1 MDAIESRA
9 LEILAEVCEDS
20 RVLEDPGLDLYREN
34 LLDSFALVQL
44 LEALEDE
51 LGVEIW
57 LTQVKREETAT
68 PGQVAALVRRLAA
81 EGWSVGIDYLQA
93 RDQALALEEELR
105 GQGYQALAVQA
116 DVADREAITAAV
128 TRVEMAF
135 GPVSL
140 LVNNAGV
147 ASQRQFQD
155 IEEDFWRRIFAVNVD
170 GAFHTIQAVLPHML
184 HEKAGSIVNIS
195 SIWGQRGASC
205 ETAYS
210 ATKAALI
217 GLTRSLAMELAP
229 SGIRV
234 NCVAPGVIRTDMVEV
249 LGRETLAALAE
260 ETPMGRL
267 GTPEEVAEAVA
278 FLGGDKAGF
287 ITGQVLTAD
296 GGFIL

>member
-1 MDAIESRA
+1 MGRTAFITGASRGIGRAIA
-9 LEILAEVCEDS
+9 
-20 RVLEDPGLDLYREN
+20 
-34 LLDSFALVQL
+34 
-44 LEALEDE
+44 
-51 LGVEIW
+51 
-57 LTQVKREETAT
+57 
-68 PGQVAALVRRLAA
+68 RRLAA

-140 LVNNAGV
+140 LVNNAGT

-205 ETAYS
+205 ESAYS

-217 GLTRSLAMELAP
+217 GLTRSLAMELAINP
-229 SGIRV
+229 NTIQKAYAELERRGFTYTV
-234 NCVAPGVIRTDMVEV
+234 K
-249 LGRETLAALAE
+249 GRGSFVSARE
-260 ETPMGRL
+260 EFLEYTQK
-267 GTPEEVAEAVA
+267 EVADLLSISQSYISRLEKKILGKLRQKLEALV
-278 FLGGDKAGF
+278 
-287 ITGQVLTAD
+287 
-296 GGFIL
+296 

>member
-1 MDAIESRA
+1 MGRTAFITGASRGIGRAIA
-9 LEILAEVCEDS
+9 
-20 RVLEDPGLDLYREN
+20 
-34 LLDSFALVQL
+34 
-44 LEALEDE
+44 
-51 LGVEIW
+51 
-57 LTQVKREETAT
+57 
-68 PGQVAALVRRLAA
+68 RRLAA

-140 LVNNAGV
+140 LVNNAGT

-170 GAFHTIQAVLPHML
+170 GAFHTIQAVLPH
-184 HEKAGSIVNIS
+184 
-195 SIWGQRGASC
+195 
-205 ETAYS
+205 
-210 ATKAALI
+210 
-217 GLTRSLAMELAP
+217 
-229 SGIRV
+229 IRV

-249 LGRETLAALAE
+249 LGRETLAVLAE